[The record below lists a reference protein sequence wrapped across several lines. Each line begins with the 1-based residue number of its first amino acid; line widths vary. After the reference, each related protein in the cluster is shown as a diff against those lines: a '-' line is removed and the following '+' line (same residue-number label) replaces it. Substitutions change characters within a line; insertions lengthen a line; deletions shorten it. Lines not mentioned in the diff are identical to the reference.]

1 MRAFIALMALMVAG
15 CASQS
20 SHPQANP
27 TTAAPAVPAA
37 NATASATNGAAPAAN
52 AAVPAVTAAVPAA
65 PVAPGSIEAQ
75 RLAKA
80 KNLNLKI
87 FNKDGKELFCRS
99 NYFTGSRIQRDQR
112 CYTAEQL
119 DLMDRAV
126 QREFEQFLQAP
137 NSQNPAMYPGK

>member
-1 MRAFIALMALMVAG
+1 MRAFIALMALMAAG
-15 CASQS
+15 CASQP

-37 NATASATNGAAPAAN
+37 NATASATNGAAPAA
-52 AAVPAVTAAVPAA
+52 TAA
-65 PVAPGSIEAQ
+65 PGDIQAQ

-87 FNKDGKELFCRS
+87 YNKDGQELFCRS
-99 NYFTGSRIQRDQR
+99 NYKTGSHIQRDER

-119 DLMDRAV
+119 DRFDQAQ
-126 QREFEQFLQAP
+126 QRQVEQFLVAP
-137 NSQNPAMYPGK
+137 NLQNPGTLPSR